1 MQDGDFVEID
11 YIGKIKESGEIFDLT
26 NEEVARKEGIYNE
39 NAKYG
44 PVKIIIGE
52 NFVIKGLEEEI
63 KKMNVG
69 EEKTVTIPPE
79 KAFGNRD
86 PKLIKVVPES
96 EFRKQKVNPIPGLII
111 DFGNLKAKIQSVSSG
126 RVRLDFN
133 HPLAGRELEYKIKI
147 LRKIEDKEEKIK
159 TILEFFKIEEYKIR
173 ILENKVE
180 IEEKKS
186 INEGLKARIAELIKK
201 YLKVEKVDFI
211 RSF

>member
-1 MQDGDFVEID
+1 MQDGDFIEIE

-26 NEEVARKEGIYNE
+26 SEEIAKKEGIYNKD
-39 NAKYG
+39 AKYG

-52 NFVIKGLEEEI
+52 NFVIKGLEEEL
-63 KKMNVG
+63 KKMKVG
-69 EEKTVTIPPE
+69 EEKTVIIPPE

-86 PKLIKVVPES
+86 PKLIKVVPEA
-96 EFRKQKVNPIPGLII
+96 EFRKQKVTPIPGLII
-111 DFGNLKAKIQSVSSG
+111 DFGNLKARIQSVSSG

-133 HPLAGRELEYKIKI
+133 HPLAGRELEYKVKI

-159 TILEFFKIEEYKIR
+159 TILEFFGVEENNFK

-186 INEGLKARIAELIKK
+186 INDKIKEKIAELIKK

-211 RSF
+211 KSF